1 MDTIKAGSISWCK
14 IQSKK
19 IVIEDI
25 KKLKNRTVNDY
36 KELLKKYSR
45 ENYNWIEGR
54 MCKCA
59 RWWIFFFMQ
68 NHVNKRLLSGIDINS
83 IINEK

>member
-1 MDTIKAGSISWCK
+1 
-14 IQSKK
+14 
-19 IVIEDI
+19 
-25 KKLKNRTVNDY
+25 
-36 KELLKKYSR
+36 LKKYSR